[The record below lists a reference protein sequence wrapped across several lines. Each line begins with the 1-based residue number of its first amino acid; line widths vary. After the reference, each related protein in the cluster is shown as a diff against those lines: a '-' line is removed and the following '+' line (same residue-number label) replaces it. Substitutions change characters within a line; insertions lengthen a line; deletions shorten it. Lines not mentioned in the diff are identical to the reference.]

1 MVKALWGVRG
11 GWGRAGSE
19 RTGAGSGSRNKEGD
33 SLLFITGYYSIK
45 NTYLTAFS
53 VPDFTF
59 CDCIL
64 RYNFFDE
71 AQKKTIL
78 KKV

>member
-1 MVKALWGVRG
+1 MEGFRGVGEGRKRENG
-11 GWGRAGSE
+11 GGKRD
-19 RTGAGSGSRNKEGD
+19 RIIEGD

-71 AQKKTIL
+71 AQNKTIL